1 MEEKTEQETVQE
13 TTCSGHEHEHD
24 KPRYGRQNKSKS
36 IYITKIAIVV
46 FTLILQILFWVF
58 LYGIAKNYMFYW
70 KTLAILISATVVLYI
85 VNKPENPAY
94 KLTWILLMMVTPILG
109 GVLYIAIAGNRTR
122 MKFIRDAQKNH
133 LDTFQYMPSD
143 KSRQREIRKLSQSAS
158 VQSTYI
164 SKTAGYP
171 VYKNTVVRY
180 FPLGEDNFAKLVEE
194 LNNANHFIF
203 MEYFIIK
210 QGEMWDTIL
219 EVLKDRVNDGV
230 EVRFMY
236 DDVGCVDL
244 LPYKYYKELERF
256 GIMAMPF
263 NPIKPFVS
271 TAWNNRD
278 HRKVVVIDGHTAY
291 TGGLNLSDEYINKV
305 ERFGYWK
312 DAGLKVTGDAVWNFT
327 VMFLQ
332 VWNAIRKTDEGYGAF
347 LPHKHYED
355 AFKGKGFIQPYADN
369 PLDHEIVGENVYLNI
384 INTANHYVYI
394 YTPYL
399 IIDNEMTTALCLAA
413 KRGVDIKIVTPGIPD
428 KKLVFLLTQSY
439 YKQLVEAGIHIY
451 EYTPGFIHAKCFA
464 SDDKVATVG
473 TINMDYRSLYLHF
486 ENGVFMYKNDAVM
499 QLKHDMEK
507 TFEISQRITKA
518 MCQGNL
524 RKTLT
529 QSVLRLLA
537 PLL

>member
-171 VYKNTVVRY
+171 VYKNTAVRY

-194 LNNANHFIF
+194 LNNANH
-203 MEYFIIK
+203 
-210 QGEMWDTIL
+210 
-219 EVLKDRVNDGV
+219 
-230 EVRFMY
+230 
-236 DDVGCVDL
+236 
-244 LPYKYYKELERF
+244 
-256 GIMAMPF
+256 
-263 NPIKPFVS
+263 
-271 TAWNNRD
+271 
-278 HRKVVVIDGHTAY
+278 
-291 TGGLNLSDEYINKV
+291 
-305 ERFGYWK
+305 
-312 DAGLKVTGDAVWNFT
+312 
-327 VMFLQ
+327 
-332 VWNAIRKTDEGYGAF
+332 
-347 LPHKHYED
+347 
-355 AFKGKGFIQPYADN
+355 
-369 PLDHEIVGENVYLNI
+369 
-384 INTANHYVYI
+384 
-394 YTPYL
+394 
-399 IIDNEMTTALCLAA
+399 
-413 KRGVDIKIVTPGIPD
+413 
-428 KKLVFLLTQSY
+428 
-439 YKQLVEAGIHIY
+439 
-451 EYTPGFIHAKCFA
+451 
-464 SDDKVATVG
+464 
-473 TINMDYRSLYLHF
+473 LYLWSILSSSRARC
-486 ENGVFMYKNDAVM
+486 GIRSWKSWSGKQKRAW
-499 QLKHDMEK
+499 
-507 TFEISQRITKA
+507 
-518 MCQGNL
+518 MC
-524 RKTLT
+524 
-529 QSVLRLLA
+529 V
-537 PLL
+537 